1 MSFHIHNSHFLLH
14 KILTSKLSG
23 LYVLQACFTFV
34 RSLIEIFIPVYF
46 YSIGFS
52 ISKIILFYILTPIF
66 FISSIKLVIKC
77 INLFGIK
84 INFFISSIL
93 FIIYIVLINFV
104 EKSEVFFYLSALF
117 SALFSSFFWL
127 SFHLEFSLNEDK
139 KKISSELGTL
149 SSILLFVSA
158 LSPILGGFILE
169 EFNYFYVLLFS
180 IFILF
185 SGSIVLLFSKSIE
198 TKKSSLDYKYLFNIK
213 KHYKDGSSFL
223 ATGLVLMLIVVFF
236 PIYLYEF
243 LDNNF
248 FSLGIIVSIVS
259 VIISIIILFVKKY
272 FDIIPK
278 RKTLNYLSFGTS
290 ISWFFRVFLLIFSY
304 PFLLIYEFFHNLLTN
319 LLDISYM
326 GIFYN
331 NVKKEGFNYIILRE
345 IYIAIGRVSISLI
358 ALLIIYLSFD
368 LKYILF
374 MGVIFYAL
382 LIFIKEK

>member
-1 MSFHIHNSHFLLH
+1 MSFHIQNSHFLLH

-52 ISKIILFYILTPIF
+52 ISKIILFYIIIPIF

-104 EKSEVFFYLSALF
+104 EKSEIFFYLSALF

-169 EFNYFYVLLFS
+169 EFNYFYVLLFLN
-180 IFILF
+180 F
-185 SGSIVLLFSKSIE
+185 
-198 TKKSSLDYKYLFNIK
+198 Y
-213 KHYKDGSSFL
+213 SFFWL
-223 ATGLVLMLIVVFF
+223 NSFTFF
-236 PIYLYEF
+236 
-243 LDNNF
+243 
-248 FSLGIIVSIVS
+248 
-259 VIISIIILFVKKY
+259 KKY
-272 FDIIPK
+272 
-278 RKTLNYLSFGTS
+278 RN
-290 ISWFFRVFLLIFSY
+290 
-304 PFLLIYEFFHNLLTN
+304 
-319 LLDISYM
+319 
-326 GIFYN
+326 
-331 NVKKEGFNYIILRE
+331 KK
-345 IYIAIGRVSISLI
+345 
-358 ALLIIYLSFD
+358 
-368 LKYILF
+368 K
-374 MGVIFYAL
+374 
-382 LIFIKEK
+382 FIRL